1 MNQDAL
7 RLGRYRF
14 RATWRQRRGAYL
26 SIVLLTGLVGGLA
39 MGSLAAA
46 RRTDS
51 SFTTFFAST
60 NPSDLSLG
68 TALWSPPLGYTTG
81 YDRPLVRTIS
91 RLPHV
96 TRAASYSD
104 VYSVPIQA
112 DGQPTAAGNRA
123 NINVLGSVGGL
134 FFSQDRVTVVQGRM
148 ADPADADEIMM
159 TVGAAHE
166 LGLRVGETVP
176 WGTYATTQ
184 FSSAAIPAPA
194 VRERLTLV
202 GTVVLNTSVVQDE
215 IDANGPTSVI
225 LTPALTKRLQDC
237 CSNFSFTYLQLQHG
251 GRDVAT
257 VEDEIEHVI
266 PANLP
271 YDFYDSSIDVTK
283 AQNAIKPEAIALG
296 VFGLIAALAT
306 ILIAGQVIGRQLGF
320 WTTEERVLRVLG
332 ADPAM
337 TVVDGT
343 AGLLAAV
350 LLGALLA
357 GAVAVVLSPLAP
369 LGPVRPYDPH
379 PGVAVDWTVIGF
391 GMLALILVLGVLA
404 VALAVLRDPH
414 RLALRQ
420 RRPRTPSHLARG
432 AANAGLGV
440 SAVAGIRF
448 TLEPGAETEAVP
460 VRSAILGAALALTVI
475 VATIVFGSSL
485 NSLVSHPRLYGW
497 NWSDALLAGGGPGDV
512 PAGMSSELLAR
523 DPSVAA
529 WSGYWF
535 GNLQIDGRTVPV
547 LGTTPKAVVAP
558 PVLTGHGYDATDQI
572 VLGPGTLEQLHKQ
585 VGDVVTV
592 RYGTTAAH
600 RLRIVGTA
608 TLPAVGVAGVTGH
621 PSMGTGA
628 VVPYT
633 LLPASVRNQ
642 FNVTPTGPNVVFVR
656 LKPGVHSPAAMRSL
670 DRIATKMSLPT
681 NYATQVLSV
690 QRPAEIVNYRSMGA
704 TPLILGLGLTA
715 GAVTALGLTLIASVR
730 RRRRS
735 VAMLRTL
742 GFTGRQLAGAVAWQA
757 SVAVGIGLVVGV
769 PLGIVL
775 GRLLWDLFADRIFV
789 VPSPTVP
796 VPLVAGIALLA
807 LALGNL
813 VAAIPGR
820 IAARTPAALL
830 LRTE

>member
-1 MNQDAL
+1 M
-7 RLGRYRF
+7 
-14 RATWRQRRGAYL
+14 
-26 SIVLLTGLVGGLA
+26 
-39 MGSLAAA
+39 
-46 RRTDS
+46 
-51 SFTTFFAST
+51 
-60 NPSDLSLG
+60 P
-68 TALWSPPLGYTTG
+68 
-81 YDRPLVRTIS
+81 
-91 RLPHV
+91 
-96 TRAASYSD
+96 
-104 VYSVPIQA
+104 
-112 DGQPTAAGNRA
+112 
-123 NINVLGSVGGL
+123 
-134 FFSQDRVTVVQGRM
+134 
-148 ADPADADEIMM
+148 
-159 TVGAAHE
+159 
-166 LGLRVGETVP
+166 
-176 WGTYATTQ
+176 TTQ

-448 TLEPGAETEAVP
+448 ALEPGAETEAVP

-681 NYATQVLSV
+681 NYRDAGPV
-690 QRPAEIVNYRSMGA
+690 GA
-704 TPLILGLGLTA
+704 TPGRDRELPVHGRHPAHPRPRTD
-715 GAVTALGLTLIASVR
+715 
-730 RRRRS
+730 RRS
-735 VAMLRTL
+735 RDRSRVDPHRLGPPPASLRGHAANPRL
-742 GFTGRQLAGAVAWQA
+742 HRSPTGRCRGLAG
-757 SVAVGIGLVVGV
+757 VGGRRHRPGGRRAARDRARAPPVG
-769 PLGIVL
+769 PL
-775 GRLLWDLFADRIFV
+775 RRPDLRGAQPDGTGAPRRGHR
-789 VPSPTVP
+789 P
-796 VPLVAGIALLA
+796 AGVGAGEPRSRHPGAHRGAHAGGAA
-807 LALGNL
+807 LAHRVG
-813 VAAIPGR
+813 GR
-820 IAARTPAALL
+820 ARCG
-830 LRTE
+830 RC